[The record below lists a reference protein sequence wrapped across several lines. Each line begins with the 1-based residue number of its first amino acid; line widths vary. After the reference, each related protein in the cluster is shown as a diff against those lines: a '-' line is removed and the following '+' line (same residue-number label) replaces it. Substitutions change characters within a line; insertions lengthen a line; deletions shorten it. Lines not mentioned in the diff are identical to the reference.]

1 MRICFIGDSF
11 VNGVGDDTC
20 LGWTGRLCAEARRAG
35 WDVTHYNLGI
45 RRDTSLDI
53 HERWRREAEAR
64 LPEGLDG
71 RLVFAFGA
79 NDCTFMDGRTR
90 VPHDRCLDT
99 VRAILADAA
108 GWRKTLMI
116 GPLPV
121 CDDPST
127 DARILA
133 LSNDMAPICARLGV
147 PFLPVFDVARGS
159 DAWARE
165 AAAGDGTHPNAGGYA
180 ALASVVAEWE
190 AWRAW
195 F

>member
-35 WDVTHYNLGI
+35 WDVTHDNLSI

-53 HERWRREAEAR
+53 RGRWRNEADAR

-79 NDCTFMDGRTR
+79 NDCTLVDGQTR
-90 VPHDRCLDT
+90 VPH
-99 VRAILADAA
+99 VRSLEMATAILSDAA
-108 GWRKTLMI
+108 GWRKTLMV

-133 LSNDMAPICARLGV
+133 LSRDLALPCARLGV
-147 PFLPVFDVARGS
+147 PFLPVFDVATGS
-159 DAWARE
+159 DAWTSE
-165 AAAGDGTHPNAGGYA
+165 AAAGDGTHHNAGGYA
-180 ALASVVAEWE
+180 ALASAVAAWE

>member
-53 HERWRREAEAR
+53 HGRWRREAEAR

-71 RLVFAFGA
+71 RLVFSFGA
-79 NDCTFMDGRTR
+79 NDCTLVDGRIR
-90 VPHDRCLDT
+90 VPHDRSLDT
-99 VRAILADAA
+99 AEKILGDAA
-108 GWRKTLMI
+108 GWRRTLMI

-121 CDDPST
+121 CDDPAT

-133 LSNDMAPICARLGV
+133 LSRDIAPLCARLDV
-147 PFLPVFDVARGS
+147 PFLPVFGMATES
-159 DAWARE
+159 DAWTSE
-165 AAAGDGTHPNAGGYA
+165 AAAGDGTHPNAKGYA
-180 ALASVVAEWE
+180 ALASAVSDWE

>member
-11 VNGVGDDTC
+11 VSGVGDDTC

-35 WDVTHYNLGI
+35 WDMTHYNLGI

-53 HERWRREAEAR
+53 HRRWRSEAEAR

-79 NDCTFMDGRTR
+79 NDCTLVDGRIR
-90 VPHDRCLDT
+90 VPHDHSLET
-99 VRAILADAA
+99 AEAILGEAA
-108 GWRKTLMI
+108 GWRRTLMI

-121 CDDPST
+121 CDDPAT
-127 DARILA
+127 DARILT
-133 LSNDMAPICARLGV
+133 LSRDITSVCARLDV
-147 PFLPVFDVARGS
+147 PFLPVFGVATES
-159 DAWARE
+159 HAWTSE

-180 ALASVVAEWE
+180 ALASAVAGWE